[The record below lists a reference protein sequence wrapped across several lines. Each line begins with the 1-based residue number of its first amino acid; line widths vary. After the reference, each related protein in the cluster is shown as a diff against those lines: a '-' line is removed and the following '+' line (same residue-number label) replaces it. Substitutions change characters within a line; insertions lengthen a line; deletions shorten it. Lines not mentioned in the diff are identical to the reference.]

1 MTRKDV
7 RTVTLDPH
15 MTALASTVVV
25 TALMSFAGLQK
36 NALEWK
42 RRRRICPSCG
52 HQIRGRVC
60 GCN

>member
-7 RTVTLDPH
+7 RTMTPDPH

-36 NALEWK
+36 SALEWK

-52 HQIRGRVC
+52 HQLRGRVC